1 MLIRGILMEKK
12 YCLFAFNG
20 DPMCFV
26 HVLLN
31 ALDMHAKEY
40 RVAVVIEGSAT
51 KLIKAFHENEKILH
65 RKLYEQVKENKLITA
80 VCKACAATMGALD
93 AVKAEG
99 LPIVGDM
106 QGHPS
111 MSKYI
116 DDNYEII
123 TF

>member
-1 MLIRGILMEKK
+1 MEKK
-12 YCLFAFNG
+12 FCLFAFNG

-31 ALDMHAKEY
+31 ALDMHSKGY
-40 RVAVVIEGSAT
+40 TVAVVIEGSAT
-51 KLIKAFHENEKILH
+51 KLIKTFYENETALH
-65 RKLYEQVKENKLITA
+65 RKLYLKLKENKLITA
-80 VCKACAATMGALD
+80 VCRACAATMGVLD
-93 AVKAEG
+93 AVKAEE
-99 LPIVGDM
+99 LPIAGDM

-116 DDNYEII
+116 EGGYTIL